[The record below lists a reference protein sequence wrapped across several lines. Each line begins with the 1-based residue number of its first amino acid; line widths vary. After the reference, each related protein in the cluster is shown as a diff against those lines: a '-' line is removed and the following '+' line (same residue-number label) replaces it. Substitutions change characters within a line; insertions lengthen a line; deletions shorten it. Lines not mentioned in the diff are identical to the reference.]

1 MPPPPRLR
9 RLARERPANG
19 PVVDTMHG
27 VEIRPRAEHL
37 VADYMGGG
45 EWRMLHYF
53 VPEGDD
59 TPP

>member
-1 MPPPPRLR
+1 
-9 RLARERPANG
+9 
-19 PVVDTMHG
+19 MHG